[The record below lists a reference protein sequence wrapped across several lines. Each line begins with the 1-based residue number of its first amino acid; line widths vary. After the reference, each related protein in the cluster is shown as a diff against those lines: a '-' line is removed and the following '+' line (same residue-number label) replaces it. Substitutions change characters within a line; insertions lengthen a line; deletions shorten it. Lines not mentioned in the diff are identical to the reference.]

1 MNKVF
6 LSGYLKNDFEI
17 SEDQE
22 KNIIMVKNEIVANKH
37 IIPIVI
43 FGKKAEIA
51 TKYFKKDEK
60 FYCNGEL
67 ISIDTIEFGTGEVI
81 ERSYG
86 VKITNFKI

>member
-6 LSGYLKNDFEI
+6 LSGYLKNNFQI
-17 SEDQE
+17 SENQE
-22 KNIIMVKNEIVANKH
+22 TNFIMAKNKILTNKYT
-37 IIPIVI
+37 IPIVI

-60 FYCNGEL
+60 FSCSGEL
-67 ISIDTIEFGTGEVI
+67 ISIDIIDFETGKVI
-81 ERSYG
+81 EHSYE